1 MCLWRLRLHFERL
14 RHRVWLHAPD
24 TVSVVVSVGG
34 GNATAAS
41 GGLAAGWTTT
51 ATFTDQQV
59 TKTIALPLHVVVGQ
73 GCASLRL
80 ILSDPFPFQTR
91 SNVSA
96 TDGANVLL
104 LVQPTTIASTSVLQV
119 LPTTTGYNVTVMV
132 SNIAATTAAVTLSAA
147 ALPSINSF
155 FYFDLNVDLTVV
167 PLVPAMLAHIKRN
180 SIAIHRR
187 LSKRNVPRQPS
198 VGLLTL
204 SFRKT
209 APTDP
214 SQSSVVANVL
224 GLGVVLITIFAFA
237 PSCFPIL
244 TPPPSWPIS
253 TGWVAPYETSSDL
266 VSQWT
271 IFASLSTT
279 PPPPP
284 PLPPTL
290 VALLTPQG
298 PATSFQTTS
307 KATFTQTFPVYLQPR
322 TPLIVRGYV
331 NGSVSTFVNIR
342 VHR

>member
-1 MCLWRLRLHFERL
+1 M
-14 RHRVWLHAPD
+14 
-24 TVSVVVSVGG
+24 
-34 GNATAAS
+34 
-41 GGLAAGWTTT
+41 
-51 ATFTDQQV
+51 
-59 TKTIALPLHVVVGQ
+59 
-73 GCASLRL
+73 
-80 ILSDPFPFQTR
+80 
-91 SNVSA
+91 
-96 TDGANVLL
+96 
-104 LVQPTTIASTSVLQV
+104 
-119 LPTTTGYNVTVMV
+119 
-132 SNIAATTAAVTLSAA
+132 AAVTLPTAV
-147 ALPSINSF
+147 LPSINSF
-155 FYFDLNVDLTVV
+155 FYFDSNVDLTVV
-167 PLVPAMLAHIKRN
+167 PLVPAMLAFLEVQFASKDWRFAHN
-180 SIAIHRR
+180 MNATPTFTNDATGLYNR
-187 LSKRNVPRQPS
+187 LKV
-198 VGLLTL
+198 LTL

-214 SQSSVVANVL
+214 PQSSVVANVL

-266 VSQWT
+266 ASQWM
-271 IFASLSTT
+271 IFASLST
-279 PPPPP
+279 PPP

-322 TPLIVRGYV
+322 TPLIVRGYI